1 MKRIVY
7 ILFICLLTACVGTKD
22 LLDNHAGVQDW
33 SIFRGS
39 PSLCGYTDCALPDVP
54 QLVWSVTTQTRTV
67 ASPIVFNSVVYM
79 LSRKGELR
87 GYTTDGDSC
96 FYYDLKTPVEASF
109 IAMDTT
115 LYIGRIDGYVTALA
129 CQQSPAN
136 RQLSTLW
143 EYETLGQISGSPNL
157 VGDQLLVGSY
167 DGSMYTLHAKMGRKT
182 GQFETGYYINGT
194 AAVWKHYMMFGGCDS
209 WVRVVDVSTGQLTD
223 SLELDTYVPA
233 SPAILDGVACACDY
247 NGNVYEMTL
256 DNGKISSHRKLLAS
270 SADNDGQERLR
281 VGDETSG
288 IGGVVSMPTLTRTDV
303 YVLSGDRYISC
314 IDRASGKVRWK
325 KMLRG
330 VTGECSPL
338 VAQDRVLVCTKDGHV
353 SIFDSEDGTEVWH
366 YETGEPIIA
375 SPAII
380 GDRFFIL
387 TSRGTLM
394 CFEGS

>member
-1 MKRIVY
+1 MKRFIY
-7 ILFICLLTACVGTKD
+7 ILFICLLTACVGTKEF
-22 LLDNHAGVQDW
+22 LDHHAGGQDW
-33 SIFRGS
+33 YIFRGS
-39 PSLCGYTDCALPDVP
+39 PSLCGYTGCALPDVP

-67 ASPIVFNSVVYM
+67 ASPIVFNSVVYV

-87 GYTTDGDSC
+87 GYTMDGDSC

-109 IAMDTT
+109 IAMDST
-115 LYIGRIDGYVTALA
+115 LYIGRIDGFVTALTCQLSTVN
-129 CQQSPAN
+129 CQQS
-136 RQLSTLW
+136 TLW
-143 EYETLGQISGSPNL
+143 NYETLGQISGSPNW
-157 VGDQLLVGSY
+157 VDDQLLVGSY
-167 DGSMYTLHAKMGRKT
+167 DGSMYTLDAKTGRKT

-194 AAVWKHYMMFGGCDS
+194 AAVWKNYMMFGGCDS
-209 WVRVVDVSTGQLTD
+209 WVRVVDISTGKMTD

-256 DNGKISSHRKLLAS
+256 ESGKIVSHRKLLAS

-288 IGGVVSMPTLTRTDV
+288 MGGVVSMPTLTRTDV
-303 YVLSGDRYISC
+303 FILSGDRYISC
-314 IDRASGKVRWK
+314 IERASGKVRWR

-330 VTGECSPL
+330 MTGECSPL
-338 VAQDRVLVCTKDGHV
+338 VAQDKVLVCTKDGHV
-353 SIFDSEDGTEVWH
+353 SILDSENGAELWH

-380 GDRFFIL
+380 GDCFFIL

-394 CFEGS
+394 CFG

>member
-1 MKRIVY
+1 MRRIGY
-7 ILFICLLTACVGTKD
+7 ILSICLLTACVGTKEFLGD
-22 LLDNHAGVQDW
+22 HAGVQDW
-33 SIFRGS
+33 TIFRGS

-54 QLVWSVTTQTRTV
+54 QVLWSVTTQTRTV
-67 ASPIVFNSVVYM
+67 ASPIVFNSVVYV

-96 FYYDLKTPVEASF
+96 FEYDLKTPVEASF

-115 LYIGRIDGYVTALA
+115 LYIGRIDGFVTALD
-129 CQQSPAN
+129 CSDKGKTKN
-136 RQLSTLW
+136 LW
-143 EYETLGQISGSPNL
+143 EFETLGQISGSPNL

-167 DGSMYTLHAKMGRKT
+167 DGSMYTLQAKTGKRT

-209 WVRVVDVSTGQLTD
+209 WVRVVDVSTGKMTD

-256 DNGKISSHRKLLAS
+256 EGGKISSHRKLLAS
-270 SADNDGQERLR
+270 SADNEGQ
-281 VGDETSG
+281 D
-288 IGGVVSMPTLTRTDV
+288 GGVVSMPTLTRTNV
-303 YVLSGDRYISC
+303 YILSGDRHISC
-314 IDRASGKVRWK
+314 IERTSGKVRWK

-338 VAQDRVLVCTKDGHV
+338 VAQDRVIVCTKDGHV
-353 SIFDSEDGTEVWH
+353 SILDSEDGTELWH
-366 YETGEPIIA
+366 YEAGEPIIA

-387 TSRGTLM
+387 TSRGTLL
-394 CFEGS
+394 CFG